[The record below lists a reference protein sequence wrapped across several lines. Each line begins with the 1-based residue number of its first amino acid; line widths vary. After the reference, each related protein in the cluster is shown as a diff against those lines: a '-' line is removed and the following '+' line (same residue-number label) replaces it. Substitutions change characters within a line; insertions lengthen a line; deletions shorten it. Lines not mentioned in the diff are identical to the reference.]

1 MLGTGLDL
9 STAPVQDRPLGER
22 SPRSGGWVHLCNGL
36 DPVRDGGMV
45 PSILGMTGALSAIGG
60 SVTIV
65 TPTPSRLEPRSL
77 GAGLTLKGPESD
89 LDQAVRKAGVVHLHG
104 LWQAHTRRGA
114 AAARAARIPYLI
126 AAHGMTEPWA
136 LRHKRWKKRIYLAL
150 VEARNL
156 RRAACLHA
164 LSRPEIEHLRAI
176 APWTPICFV
185 PNGVN
190 LAPFDRLPARLV
202 FESDHPE
209 LAGKFVLLFFGRVH
223 VKKGLDLLAGAM
235 GRLAPAYPELH
246 LVIAGNDDGAWLS
259 FCEKLEHLGLSNR
272 MTYLGHVG
280 GERARQVWSAADAFI
295 LPSYSEGFSM
305 AALEAM
311 ACRLPTVITTA
322 CHFPEAKAAA
332 ASIVVA
338 PDVDSVTQGMRD
350 LLDRTPAERRR
361 LGDAGPT
368 RRGAIHLGSAGPA
381 PGFRLRVAPWRRQSP
396 RGRRRLTWSGY
407 ERAFVWQSPDQRDR
421 SGQERSRQPRALL
434 ARAGLGRRDLRR

>member
-1 MLGTGLDL
+1 MIGTQPDPA
-9 STAPVQDRPLGER
+9 TAILQHRRLRERPTGR
-22 SPRSGGWVHLCNGL
+22 GGWVHICNGL

-45 PSILGMTGALSAIGG
+45 PSILGMTTALGSIGG
-60 SVTIV
+60 AVTIV
-65 TPTPSRLEPRSL
+65 TPTPSRLDL
-77 GAGLTLKGPESD
+77 GTLGTGVTLKGPETD
-89 LDQAVRKAGVVHLHG
+89 LEEAVRTAEVVHLHG

-114 AAARAARIPYLI
+114 SAARTGRIPYLI
-126 AAHGMTEPWA
+126 AAHGMAEPWA

-164 LSRPEIEHLRAI
+164 LSRPEIDHLRKV

-185 PNGVN
+185 PNGVD
-190 LAPFDRLPARLV
+190 LSFFDCLPARAVL
-202 FESDHPE
+202 EADHPE
-209 LAGKFVLLFFGRVH
+209 LAGKFVVLFFGRVH

-235 GRLAPAYPELH
+235 GRLAPSYPELH
-246 LVIAGNDDGAWLS
+246 LLVAGNDDGALRP
-259 FCEKLEHLGLSNR
+259 FRDTIRDLGLADR
-272 MTYLGHVG
+272 MTYLGHVV
-280 GERARQVWSAADAFI
+280 GEKARQVWAAADAFV

-338 PDVDSVTQGMRD
+338 PDVDSVTQGLRD

-361 LGDAGPT
+361 LGE
-368 RRGAIHLGSAGPA
+368 S
-381 PGFRLRVAPWRRQSP
+381 
-396 RGRRRLTWSGY
+396 GRRLVEARYTW
-407 ERAFVWQSPDQRDR
+407 DR
-421 SGQERSRQPRALL
+421 QALGL
-434 ARAGLGRRDLRR
+434 ASVYAWLCGGGTPPEVVVI

>member
-1 MLGTGLDL
+1 MFSLGVAQFLGKRVETMIGMGPDQRAATREH
-9 STAPVQDRPLGER
+9 SGARARPPAR
-22 SPRSGGWVHLCNGL
+22 GGWVHLCNGL

-45 PSILGMTGALSAIGG
+45 PSIVGMTTALSSTGG

-65 TPTPSRLEPRSL
+65 TPTPSRLAPEML
-77 GAGLTLKGPESD
+77 GAGLTLKGPETD
-89 LDQAVRKAGVVHLHG
+89 LEEAVRTADVVHMHG

-114 AAARAARIPYLI
+114 AAARGARIPYLI
-126 AAHGMTEPWA
+126 AAHGMAEPWA

-185 PNGVN
+185 PNGVD
-190 LAPFDRLPARLV
+190 LSV
-202 FESDHPE
+202 FESLPPRAGLEADHPE
-209 LAGKFVLLFFGRVH
+209 LSGKFVLLFFGRVH
-223 VKKGLDLLAGAM
+223 LKKGLDLLAGAM
-235 GRLAPAYPELH
+235 GRLAPSYPELH
-246 LVIAGNDDGAWLS
+246 LLIAGNDDGAWCS
-259 FCEKLEHLGLSNR
+259 FRDKINDIGLSDR

-280 GERARQVWSAADAFI
+280 GERARQVWAAADAFI

-361 LGDAGPT
+361 LGEA
-368 RRGAIHLGSAGPA
+368 
-381 PGFRLRVAPWRRQSP
+381 
-396 RGRRRLTWSGY
+396 GRRLVEDRYTWDRQGEQMASVYAWLCGGGN
-407 ERAFVWQSPDQRDR
+407 RPDVVVI
-421 SGQERSRQPRALL
+421 
-434 ARAGLGRRDLRR
+434 